1 MANKIIIKDIALS
14 VDVTENTTI
23 QTYIPYDGIDKS
35 KVISTTITWNNSSN
49 DYPILCIY
57 YGLPINR
64 VDHKWSVNQKVR
76 FYIRIS
82 YYN

>member
-1 MANKIIIKDIALS
+1 MS

-35 KVISTTITWNNSSN
+35 KVRATTINWNNSSN
-49 DYPILCIY
+49 DYPILCAY
-57 YGLPINR
+57 YGLPITR
-64 VDHKWSVNQKVR
+64 VDHKWSVTQTVR
-76 FYIRIS
+76 FYIRIA